1 MKMGPKTKRSYG
13 KRKPISVPELLAVRV
28 EMTSEEAVKSE
39 QSSHEVSVDVIVPA
53 THEGTE
59 LITTESAEYVMA
71 GVPEISVYEDVQEI
85 NWIEHSQIK
94 VKILHHSRLF
104 STLSHKKIDFRRK
117 PMTLVNWK
125 PQRYSTSMRQL
136 TMSSSPNTAASYC
149 RTTSLQQLMMVQPFM
164 R

>member
-28 EMTSEEAVKSE
+28 EMTSEEAAKPE
-39 QSSHEVSVDVIVPA
+39 QSSHEVIVA
-53 THEGTE
+53 GTHERTE
-59 LITTESAEYVMA
+59 LITNENAEYVLA

-85 NWIEHSQIK
+85 DWIEHTEHSQIK

-104 STLSHKKIDFRRK
+104 STSVHRKIDFRRK

-125 PQRYSTSMRQL
+125 PQRYSTNTPQL